1 MSVAEIIKRLR
12 AYIQGCQWRLRN
24 NALAGCWH
32 QCVRRLYWR
41 LVQGAALIK
50 EAAAETTVVAS
61 LQELAMKAAASKT
74 NKGGGVA
81 GKADR
86 LGGAAGHAKYKC
98 PICAQQGPDMKT
110 MQARCRLLSVVAM
123 LPCV

>member
-1 MSVAEIIKRLR
+1 
-12 AYIQGCQWRLRN
+12 
-24 NALAGCWH
+24 
-32 QCVRRLYWR
+32 
-41 LVQGAALIK
+41 
-50 EAAAETTVVAS
+50 
-61 LQELAMKAAASKT
+61 MKAAASKT

-110 MQARCRLLSVVAM
+110 MQARSRLIPIPHLFH
-123 LPCV
+123 LCVPEFLHSRMCNELR